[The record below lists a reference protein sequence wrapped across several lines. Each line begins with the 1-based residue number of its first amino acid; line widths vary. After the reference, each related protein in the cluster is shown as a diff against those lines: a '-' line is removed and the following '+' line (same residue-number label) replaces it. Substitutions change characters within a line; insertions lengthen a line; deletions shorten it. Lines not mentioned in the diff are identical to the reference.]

1 MIRFFI
7 LKTLM
12 KFVFQIKNQA
22 ALNFEPL
29 VMDEAKIEKTVKK
42 CEKFIKTI
50 SNLPEML
57 SKN

>member
-1 MIRFFI
+1 
-7 LKTLM
+7 M